1 MISTNKNSPAI
12 LGNYFVLFLDI
23 QGVRDGLFSGI
34 PTVLQDGAEIGREK
48 NAEVETL
55 NKTIGEF
62 CGALGQMVCFIKTKP
77 EAYFDYLIQG
87 HECGKDEGFRE
98 ERLDEIRNLKVGIQQ
113 FSDSTLIY
121 VRDTGD
127 VARLVFQQLMMRT
140 AFEMIKAMAK
150 HVFMRGSMVYGAGWE
165 VGMNCLFGPVLQQA
179 YEMEERVAFSFR
191 IVVSSEFFRVASGE
205 INALSCVGADT
216 TKPFPFKLISRE
228 PDGLLCFDY
237 LAKDALQ
244 EYRRYDV
251 DVMPFLSEAYN
262 FAALRH
268 RHFKE
273 DALCN
278 MRSAKLSM
286 KYAMFLSYMD
296 ARLSSYKVDQ
306 KNAQSQKV

>member
-1 MISTNKNSPAI
+1 MISTNKNSPTI

-34 PTVLQDGAEIGREK
+34 PTVLLDGAEIGREK
-48 NAEVETL
+48 NVEVETL
-55 NKTIGEF
+55 NRTIGEF

-77 EAYFDYLIQG
+77 EEYFDYLIQG

-205 INALSCVGADT
+205 MKALASAGADT

-306 KNAQSQKV
+306 KNAQS

>member
-1 MISTNKNSPAI
+1 
-12 LGNYFVLFLDI
+12 
-23 QGVRDGLFSGI
+23 
-34 PTVLQDGAEIGREK
+34 
-48 NAEVETL
+48 
-55 NKTIGEF
+55 
-62 CGALGQMVCFIKTKP
+62 
-77 EAYFDYLIQG
+77 
-87 HECGKDEGFRE
+87 
-98 ERLDEIRNLKVGIQQ
+98 
-113 FSDSTLIY
+113 
-121 VRDTGD
+121 
-127 VARLVFQQLMMRT
+127 MRT
-140 AFEMIKAMAK
+140 AFEMIKTMAK

-179 YEMEERVAFSFR
+179 YETEERVAFSFR

-286 KYAMFLSYMD
+286 KYAMFLSYMV

-306 KNAQSQKV
+306 KNAQS